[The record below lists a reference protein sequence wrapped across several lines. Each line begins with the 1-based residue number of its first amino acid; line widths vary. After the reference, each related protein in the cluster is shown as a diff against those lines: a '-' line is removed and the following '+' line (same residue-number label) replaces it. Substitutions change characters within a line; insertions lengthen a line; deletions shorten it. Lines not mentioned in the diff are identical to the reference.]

1 MKQLSNSEL
10 IVNNNGSVYHL
21 GLLPEHICDTV
32 ITVGDPDRVESVSKH
47 FDTIRFS
54 HHNREFKTVVGNIG
68 SKEFTVIS
76 TGIGTDNI
84 DIVFNEIAFLLN
96 YDLDTRL
103 QNEKLRSVD
112 IIRLGTSGSVS
123 GANPLDSIV
132 YSKNAIGMEDLFKF
146 YENDFAEL
154 HFAGSQYPVI
164 PCSTKLEA
172 LFNEFTPSLTLTA
185 KGFYGPQF
193 RNAQLKPKYSLEQI
207 CELKYKGEALGNIE
221 METAGIYGLSALLGF
236 EAISINAILANRLD
250 GSFSANAETT
260 IHRMITRSLEIL
272 CK

>member
-1 MKQLSNSEL
+1 
-10 IVNNNGSVYHL
+10 
-21 GLLPEHICDTV
+21 
-32 ITVGDPDRVESVSKH
+32 
-47 FDTIRFS
+47 
-54 HHNREFKTVVGNIG
+54 
-68 SKEFTVIS
+68 
-76 TGIGTDNI
+76 
-84 DIVFNEIAFLLN
+84 
-96 YDLDTRL
+96 
-103 QNEKLRSVD
+103 
-112 IIRLGTSGSVS
+112 
-123 GANPLDSIV
+123 
-132 YSKNAIGMEDLFKF
+132 MEDLFKF

-193 RNAQLKPKYSLEQI
+193 RNTQLKPKYSLEQI

-250 GSFSANAETT
+250 GSFSANAEIT
-260 IHRMITRSLEIL
+260 IHKMITSSLEIL

>member
-1 MKQLSNSEL
+1 VKQLSNSEL

-32 ITVGDPDRVESVSKH
+32 ITVGDPDRVEAVSKH
-47 FDTIRFS
+47 FDTIRFT
-54 HHNREFKTVVGNIG
+54 HQNREFKTVVGNIG
-68 SKEFTVIS
+68 SKEFTVVS

-96 YDLDTRL
+96 YNLDTRL
-103 QNEKLRSVD
+103 QNEKLRSAN
-112 IIRLGTSGSVS
+112 IIRLGTSGSISV
-123 GANPLDSIV
+123 ANPLDSIV

-146 YENDFAEL
+146 YENDFPEL
-154 HFAGSQYPVI
+154 SFAGCQYPVI
-164 PCSTKLEA
+164 PCSSLLEA
-172 LFNEFTPSLTLTA
+172 VFEEFTPSLTLTA

-207 CELKYKGEALGNIE
+207 CDLRYNGEAIGNIE
-221 METAGIYGLSALLGF
+221 METAGIYGLSTLLGF

-250 GSFSANAETT
+250 GSFSADAESV
-260 IHRMITRSLEIL
+260 IHKMISRSLEIL